1 MKITRTNYQTFYEQT
16 LNMIGNYA
24 KENPELMADFSK
36 VHHLGSKDGALKS
49 KFKELIALG
58 ISINTRC
65 EGCITMHA
73 HDAIEK
79 GASHDEI
86 VETIGTAIYMGGGP
100 SVVHG
105 AIAYAVL
112 QEFEAIQAI
121 KLNENKQV
129 NVNIHTY

>member
-1 MKITRTNYQTFYEQT
+1 MKPNYQAFYEQT

-24 KENPELMADFSK
+24 KENPELMAAFSK

-58 ISINTRC
+58 ISIHTQC
-65 EGCITMHA
+65 EGCIAMHT
-73 HDAIEK
+73 HDALK
-79 GASHDEI
+79 AGATHNEI

-105 AIAYAVL
+105 AIAFAAL
-112 QEFEAIQAI
+112 QELEANQKEQLI
-121 KLNENKQV
+121 ENKQV
-129 NVNIHTY
+129 NVTIHTN